1 MKTGKYLPLGYY
13 QNVKLGYGT
22 VDYKNLKTVYVK
34 LNSWLLPEDDDN
46 YNNIISKTR
55 RNIKNFIY
63 SLNNSY
69 FQKEC
74 SVELDVRTKGIK
86 LEKRSFMSLELTLFV
101 KSQFDV
107 KEIKNLVKET
117 SVHIVDN
124 NLTDKNLFN
133 FYKNKKT

>member
-74 SVELDVRTKGIK
+74 IVDWDVRTKGIK

>member
-55 RNIKNFIY
+55 RNIKIFIY

-74 SVELDVRTKGIK
+74 IVDLDVRTKGIK